1 MKSFICAMIIAALMT
16 CGGIAFNIGIRS
28 ISDSFT
34 AGCDKINAAAANGD
48 FDAAL
53 EEISGLSDAVKKRKT
68 VLAAVINHENIDEI
82 EVCISELSGY
92 VENGDRTETAVHCL
106 RLRHLLEHLPENYS
120 VTAQNIL

>member
-1 MKSFICAMIIAALMT
+1 MIIAALMT